1 MHLRAAVSKRGD
13 SKGPLNRQRSRYD
26 RSTVND
32 SLGVGGVGND
42 GRLRFRRHG
51 AVVPVRL
58 FFAKTSRWGSERRIL
73 APSRTTHRSNA
84 VRDGA
89 SFTQE
94 PIASARSEQEGR
106 QLRRRKWP
114 NLAMERGRQRQPGD
128 DTPARGKMS
137 VRHSAGKREVVPAKN
152 QSDRAKKNLLVYV
165 GDQYTP
171 Y

>member
-1 MHLRAAVSKRGD
+1 MKLRSFDGQRFAWGGRGGD
-13 SKGPLNRQRSRYD
+13 
-26 RSTVND
+26 
-32 SLGVGGVGND
+32 D
-42 GRLRFRRHG
+42 GLRRFRRHG

-58 FFAKTSRWGSERRIL
+58 FFAKISRWGSERRIL

-89 SFTQE
+89 SFAQE

-128 DTPARGKMS
+128 DTPERGKMS
-137 VRHSAGKREVVPAKN
+137 VRHSAEKLPAKN
-152 QSDRAKKNLLVYV
+152 RSDRAEKIC
-165 GDQYTP
+165 
-171 Y
+171 

>member
-1 MHLRAAVSKRGD
+1 MSD
-13 SKGPLNRQRSRYD
+13 D
-26 RSTVND
+26 RP
-32 SLGVGGVGND
+32 
-42 GRLRFRRHG
+42 LRFRRHG

-58 FFAKTSRWGSERRIL
+58 FFAKISRWGSERRIL

-89 SFTQE
+89 SFAQE

-128 DTPARGKMS
+128 DTPERGKMS
-137 VRHSAGKREVVPAKN
+137 VRHSAGKREAIPAKN

-165 GDQYTP
+165 GDQCTP
-171 Y
+171 YLYCTSVTRSVISN